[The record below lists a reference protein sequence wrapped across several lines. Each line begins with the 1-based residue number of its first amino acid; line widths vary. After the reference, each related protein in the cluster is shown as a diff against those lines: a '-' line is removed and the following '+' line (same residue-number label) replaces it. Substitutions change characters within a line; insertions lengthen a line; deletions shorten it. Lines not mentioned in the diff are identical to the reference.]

1 MSSLPRRRTV
11 ADVMTTSVHIAGPQT
26 PFKLLVRLI
35 EENRVSAIPIV
46 DQQGMPIGIVS
57 EADLLLK
64 ERRAELEHQ
73 DLGHVRK
80 RREQRTK
87 ADAVVASE
95 LMTSPPITVPATATL
110 PEAARL
116 MQERNL
122 RRLVVVDGG
131 GRIAGIVSRSDLLQV
146 FLRTDEDL
154 RREVKEV
161 LIPAVLLEAIDGLH
175 VEVRW
180 NVVTL
185 SGELDRLS
193 DARMLA
199 RMTRDIDGVVSVID
213 HLTYRWDDTRVP
225 AGPVGPAGPVEI
237 DRRFAG
243 F

>member
-11 ADVMTTSVHIAGPQT
+11 ADVMTKSVHIAGPQT

-46 DQQGMPIGIVS
+46 DQQGLPIGIVS
-57 EADLLLK
+57 EADLLMK
-64 ERRAELEHQ
+64 ERRSELEHP
-73 DLGHVRK
+73 DLVHVRK
-80 RREQRTK
+80 RQEQRIK

-95 LMTSPPITVPATATL
+95 LMTSPPITVPVTATL
-110 PEAARL
+110 PEAARM
-116 MQERNL
+116 MQERNV
-122 RRLVVVDGG
+122 RRLVVVDGA

-146 FLRTDEDL
+146 FLRTDEEL
-154 RREVKEV
+154 RREIEDV
-161 LIPAVLLEAIDGLH
+161 LIPAIMLEATGGVRVD
-175 VEVRW
+175 VRW

-185 SGELDRLS
+185 TGEVERLS
-193 DARMLA
+193 DARILS
-199 RMTRDIDGVVSVID
+199 RMTADIDGVVSVID

-225 AGPVGPAGPVEI
+225 VGPVGI

>member
-1 MSSLPRRRTV
+1 MSSLPRLRTV
-11 ADVMTTSVHIAGPQT
+11 ADVMTTMVHIAGPQT

-46 DQQGMPIGIVS
+46 DQRGMPIGIVS

-64 ERRAELEHQ
+64 ERRSELEHH
-73 DLGHVRK
+73 DLAHANK
-80 RREQRTK
+80 RRDERTK
-87 ADAVVASE
+87 AEAVVASE
-95 LMTSPPITVPATATL
+95 LMTSPPITVPVTTTL

-116 MQERNL
+116 MQERNV

-154 RREVKEV
+154 RREVREV
-161 LIPAVLLEAIDGLH
+161 LIPAVLLEATNGVH
-175 VEVRW
+175 VDVRW

-185 SGELDRLS
+185 SGEVDRLS
-193 DARMLA
+193 DARILA
-199 RMTRDIDGVVSVID
+199 RMTGDMDGVVSVID
-213 HLTYRWDDTRVP
+213 HLTFRWDDSKVP
-225 AGPVGPAGPVEI
+225 AGPVGI
-237 DRRFAG
+237 DRSFAG

>member
-1 MSSLPRRRTV
+1 MSTLPRRRTV
-11 ADVMTTSVHIAGPQT
+11 ADVMTTMVHIAGPQT

-64 ERRAELEHQ
+64 ERRSELEHP
-73 DLGHVRK
+73 DLAHARK
-80 RREQRTK
+80 RREERTK

-95 LMTSPPITVPATATL
+95 LMTSPPITVPVTTTL

-116 MQERNL
+116 MQERNV

-154 RREVKEV
+154 RREVREV
-161 LIPAVLLEAIDGLH
+161 LIPAVLLEATNGVH
-175 VEVRW
+175 VDVHW

-185 SGELDRLS
+185 SGEVDRLS
-193 DARMLA
+193 DARILA
-199 RMTRDIDGVVSVID
+199 RMTGDMDGVVSVID
-213 HLTYRWDDTRVP
+213 NLTFRWDDSKVP
-225 AGPVGPAGPVEI
+225 AGPLGI
-237 DRRFAG
+237 DRSFAG

>member
-11 ADVMTTSVHIAGPQT
+11 ADVMTTMVHIAGPQT

-46 DQQGMPIGIVS
+46 DQRGMPIGIVS

-64 ERRAELEHQ
+64 ERRSELEHP
-73 DLGHVRK
+73 DLAHARK
-80 RREQRTK
+80 RREERTK

-95 LMTSPPITVPATATL
+95 LMTSPPITVPVTTTL

-116 MQERNL
+116 MQERNV

-154 RREVKEV
+154 RREVRDV
-161 LIPAVLLEAIDGLH
+161 LIPAVLLEATNGVH
-175 VEVRW
+175 VDVRW

-185 SGELDRLS
+185 SGEVDRLS
-193 DARMLA
+193 DARILA
-199 RMTRDIDGVVSVID
+199 RMTGDMDGVVSVID
-213 HLTYRWDDTRVP
+213 NLTFRWDDSKVP
-225 AGPVGPAGPVEI
+225 AGPVGI
-237 DRRFAG
+237 DRSFAG

>member
-11 ADVMTTSVHIAGPQT
+11 GDVMTTSVHIAGPQT

-64 ERRAELEHQ
+64 ERRSELEHR
-73 DLGHVRK
+73 DLAHVRK

-87 ADAVVASE
+87 AQGVTASE
-95 LMTSPPITVPATATL
+95 LMTSPALTVPATANL

-116 MQERNL
+116 MQERNV
-122 RRLVVVDGG
+122 RRLVVVDAA

-146 FLRTDEDL
+146 FLRTDEEL

-161 LIPAVLLEAIDGLH
+161 LIPAVLLEAADGVH

-185 SGELDRLS
+185 SGEVDRLS
-193 DARMLA
+193 DARILA
-199 RMTRDIDGVVSVID
+199 RMAGDIDGVVSVND
-213 HLTYRWDDTRVP
+213 HLTHRWDDTRVP
-225 AGPVGPAGPVEI
+225 AGPAGV

>member
-11 ADVMTTSVHIAGPQT
+11 ADVMTTSVHIAGAHT

-57 EADLLLK
+57 EADLLMK
-64 ERRAELEHQ
+64 ERRSDLERQ
-73 DLGHVRK
+73 DLVHTRK

-87 ADAVVASE
+87 ADGVVASE
-95 LMTSPPITVPATATL
+95 LMTSPPITVPMTATL
-110 PEAARL
+110 PETARL
-116 MQERNL
+116 MQERNV
-122 RRLVVVDGG
+122 RRLVVVDSS

-146 FLRTDEDL
+146 FLRTDEEL
-154 RREVKEV
+154 RREVKDV
-161 LIPAVLLEAIDGLH
+161 LIPAVLLEATSTVH

-185 SGELDRLS
+185 SGEVDRRS
-193 DARMLA
+193 DAAMLA
-199 RMTRDIDGVVSVID
+199 RMTGDIDGVVSVID
-213 HLTYRWDDTRVP
+213 RLTYRWDDTRVP
-225 AGPVGPAGPVEI
+225 AGPVGVNRGYP
-237 DRRFAG
+237 G

>member
-11 ADVMTTSVHIAGPQT
+11 ADVMTTMVHIAGPQT

-46 DQQGMPIGIVS
+46 DQRGMPIGIVS

-64 ERRAELEHQ
+64 ERRSELEHP
-73 DLGHVRK
+73 DLAHARK
-80 RREQRTK
+80 RREERTK

-95 LMTSPPITVPATATL
+95 LMTSPPITVPVTTTL

-116 MQERNL
+116 MQERNV

-154 RREVKEV
+154 RREVREV
-161 LIPAVLLEAIDGLH
+161 LIPAVLLEATNGVH
-175 VEVRW
+175 VDVRW

-185 SGELDRLS
+185 SGEVDRLS
-193 DARMLA
+193 DARILA
-199 RMTRDIDGVVSVID
+199 RMTGDMDGVVSVID
-213 HLTYRWDDTRVP
+213 NLTFRWDDSKVP
-225 AGPVGPAGPVEI
+225 AGPVGI
-237 DRRFAG
+237 DRSFAG